1 ADGDP
6 GQRLAAAVNDA
17 MSEAHRAYPD
27 RFVGCATLPMQDPAR
42 AVTELQRAAALPGIR
57 GVYLGTNINGREL
70 SDPSFTPIFAACE
83 AKRLPV
89 LLHPLTVI
97 GAGNRLGR
105 YYLNNFLG
113 NPFDTAIAAAHLVFG
128 GVLDRF
134 PKLEVCLPHAGGALP
149 YLMGRL
155 THGQRVRPET
165 KGVAKKPFES
175 YLRRFT
181 YDTISHS
188 PHLLRFLI
196 DTVGADRVML
206 GSDYC
211 FDMGY
216 TRPVDI
222 VTKSLVRLGLA
233 LIFQD
238 LALLIGGGDPYSLP
252 LPSWLQGVVTAGAL
266 RFPKYRIFIMAV
278 AVVIGALLWLALDR
292 TLVGAMI
299 RAAVDDAEMAQGVGI
314 RVPTVSLGVFALG
327 ALLAALGGGIGGG
340 FLGVY
345 PGLDFEILPYAFV
358 VVIVG
363 GLGSLPGAMV
373 GSLLVGL
380 LDNFGKALFPELS
393 YFTLFAPMA
402 LILALKPT
410 GLFGRV

>member
-1 ADGDP
+1 VKPATIDVHAHYFPESFFRLIDEVGAPFGARVDRSHSAGPVIDMKGNRTFPLEASYWDLDRRRKAMDKAGVDVHALSLTAPMVHFADGP
-6 GQRLAAAVNDA
+6 TGSRLARAVNDA
-17 MSEAHRAYPD
+17 MHEAHTAFPD
-27 RFVGCATLPMQDPAR
+27 RFVGCATLPMQDPTA
-42 AVTELQRAAALPGIR
+42 AVAELERVKSLRGIR
-57 GVYLGTNINGREL
+57 GVYLGTNINNREL
-70 SDPSFTPIFAACE
+70 SDPAFTPIFERCQAA
-83 AKRLPV
+83 RLPV
-89 LLHPLTVI
+89 LLHPLNVI
-97 GAGNRLGR
+97 GAGGRLSKF
-105 YYLNNFLG
+105 YLNNFLG

-222 VTKSLVRLGLA
+222 VTKRVRLGRA
-233 LIFQD
+233 DQ
-238 LALLIGGGDPYSLP
+238 
-252 LPSWLQGVVTAGAL
+252 
-266 RFPKYRIFIMAV
+266 RRI
-278 AVVIGALLWLALDR
+278 
-292 TLVGAMI
+292 
-299 RAAVDDAEMAQGVGI
+299 
-314 RVPTVSLGVFALG
+314 LG
-327 ALLAALGGGIGGG
+327 ATASRLLRLG
-340 FLGVY
+340 
-345 PGLDFEILPYAFV
+345 
-358 VVIVG
+358 
-363 GLGSLPGAMV
+363 
-373 GSLLVGL
+373 
-380 LDNFGKALFPELS
+380 
-393 YFTLFAPMA
+393 
-402 LILALKPT
+402 
-410 GLFGRV
+410 